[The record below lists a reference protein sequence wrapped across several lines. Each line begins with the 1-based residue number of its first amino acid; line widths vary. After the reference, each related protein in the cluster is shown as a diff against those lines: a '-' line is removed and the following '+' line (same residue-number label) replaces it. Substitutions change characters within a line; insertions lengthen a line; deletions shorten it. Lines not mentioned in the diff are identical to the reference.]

1 MVGIYLFADPD
12 DPSRRTFTWN
22 ELGMFGLCVDQMR
35 LNELAENALL
45 HYFKR
50 ISTTSKECVQRARFC
65 ILRARWIWRTRP
77 HKVEISLVNTASENS
92 V

>member
-22 ELGMFGLCVDQMR
+22 ELGMFSLCADQMR
-35 LNELAENALL
+35 LNDLAEKALL
-45 HYFKR
+45 HYSKR
-50 ISTTSKECVQRARFC
+50 ISTTCKECVWRARFC
-65 ILRARWIWRTRP
+65 ILKARWIWRRTP
-77 HKVEISLVNTASENS
+77 QKVEISFVNTASKNP